1 MSLLPQSICQIF
13 EIEVLQNLPFWPF
26 FTLKSDPNYY
36 LKFKSYDLIL
46 YWALVEG
53 QKVSNKWGPI
63 SGIPYSKFVQGA
75 GTLRRQTSRSC
86 TRSCRWMP
94 PGNRSRRVIIVR
106 FLPTGPPPLLM
117 QPTCTSGSISP
128 RPLEGSMMGPCPSRR
143 RSAIRVWSCE
153 WDTSQTGNLDTWS
166 HTGITASQPSSRR
179 DRRMDRE
186 LRWDDRQTEP
196 DKTLLYSFRFLW
208 EKTQW
213 LWYLQCYKGHS
224 GCDLY
229 FDLFII
235 RHIFYA
241 YYYLSNSNHGGVYGL
256 ITRYGM

>member
-1 MSLLPQSICQIF
+1 MSLLAQSICQIF

-26 FTLKSDPNYY
+26 FTLKSDANY

-106 FLPTGPPPLLM
+106 FLPTGPPPLLT
-117 QPTCTSGSISP
+117 QPMCTSRSTSP
-128 RPLEGSMMGPCPSRR
+128 LPLEGSTMGPCPSWR
-143 RSAIRVWSCE
+143 RSVIRVWSCK
-153 WDTSQTGNLDTWS
+153 WHTSQTESLGTWS
-166 HTGITASQPSSRR
+166 HTGTTASWPSLSQ
-179 DRRMDRE
+179 DHRMDRE
-186 LRWDDRQTEP
+186 LR
-196 DKTLLYSFRFLW
+196 
-208 EKTQW
+208 
-213 LWYLQCYKGHS
+213 
-224 GCDLY
+224 
-229 FDLFII
+229 
-235 RHIFYA
+235 
-241 YYYLSNSNHGGVYGL
+241 
-256 ITRYGM
+256 